1 MSRKD
6 FRLIALTIAMLQ
18 VPAKTRALVA
28 REFAFAFSHQC
39 PGFDEARFLLAC
51 AVVQFGESP

>member
-28 REFAFAFSHQC
+28 REFAFAFKHSQ
-39 PGFDEARFLLAC
+39 PSFDEERFLLAC
-51 AVVQFGESP
+51 TVVQFGEGS